1 MAARAKVVDHKLRTP
16 VLIGVD
22 SGATRVLLHGDDD
35 GGQAVERL
43 ELVKILDGP
52 VGVEH
57 HAVHGELRQAT
68 HGVPQ
73 AHGLA
78 LIKLDQGDGVT
89 VLAGGGHKPL
99 QRSDVTRMGDIE
111 HAQADAAV
119 LAAAQRPT
127 GKAGVET
134 KLVHGIHNAPS
145 SLLDHA
151 RLPVDHAR
159 HRLSGNAG
167 KLGDVCHGHRPTR
180 LVD

>member
-1 MAARAKVVDHKLRTP
+1 MVGRPL
-16 VLIGVD
+16 
-22 SGATRVLLHGDDD
+22 SGS
-35 GGQAVERL
+35 
-43 ELVKILDGP
+43 KILDGP
-52 VGVEH
+52 VCVEH

-68 HGVPQ
+68 CRVPQ

-99 QRSDVTRMGDIE
+99 QRSDVARMGDVE

-119 LAAAQRPT
+119 PAAAQRPA
-127 GKAGVET
+127 GKAGVEA
-134 KLVHGIHNAPS
+134 KLVHGVHNALS

-159 HRLSGNAG
+159 HRLPGDAG
-167 KLGDVCHGHRPTR
+167 ELGDICHGHRPAR
-180 LVD
+180 LVDCGICRRHLVIPFHPTAPLALRMLSD